1 MSVFDTYADNPFKI
15 QTEGEE
21 ITVRVHRTSPTSL
34 RVSWN
39 LPNVL
44 QCGQDSAYN
53 GALITLDT
61 TPTAPTKLPVDGTL
75 YTADPTASTTLNAG
89 DTIGTAL
96 VIGAFYDDRHTTFFD
111 VTDAPSTTPFYI
123 SLHAVDAQYRYY
135 TAGVQSYSL
144 QYGNTNPQVSNP
156 GYQVVALGTTGA
168 GVTLTQPTGLL
179 PGVSYGFELACDLK
193 HHPSYIFQVTGA
205 NAQTY
210 GALLANLNSQVIAA
224 ANPQYGTSLPGTNY
238 YWYNAANQDVEF
250 WNGTTNVGQD
260 AIVIGND
267 PINANN
273 NQYWYNSAKQ
283 QLFQYATGTGYASAS
298 YVNLGHDPRQPFLG
312 DYWLN
317 TNTSQLYTW
326 NGTVWSTQQMYTQTV
341 DPQLATPAGQ
351 YWYDGTTLWMRNE
364 QYCTWGMVSFVT
376 YNTDITQPATGEFW
390 LDTAQQALYQWSG
403 TAWTL
408 QQAFTTQPTVSA
420 TGAFYIDT
428 VNETVQVYST
438 GGWTPQ
444 PALVTAYDPTTPPDG
459 TIWNGINGFQMWD
472 VTTSSWVSM
481 QVTTSAIDPT
491 TPPVLTQCVVWY
503 DNAAGVFSKLVGT
516 SWVPVTGQT
525 IQSATKP
532 QSLTNFVWFNPK
544 TQQFSQCTN
553 GMLSNFTPIWIDFSP
568 SAIAVGQLWYAP
580 TAATLS
586 QWNGTGW
593 TVLPCSTVPFS
604 FTTGGYFYNTGT
616 SVLYQWNGKTFVQ
629 VPPNVVFSLN
639 ENGNVQ
645 ITSSTVGSK
654 SWVRIIDSPP
664 HPSETAAA
672 QGFAANTLWL
682 TTALALPRVHLE
694 HARRGT
700 DPVSNVPSYLEVGV
714 GTDGS
719 QDERREL
726 ARQIRSL
733 LGHPVVTVEL
743 TKEQIDDAIDN
754 ALKELRY
761 KSGAGYKR
769 GMFFIDIEPHMQK
782 YILSDATVGFNKIVE
797 VLYLHRMT
805 SAYLGTGVGAG
816 VYGQIAIQQL
826 YTYGKFDLVSYH
838 LVAGYIELMK
848 QLFATE
854 IQFSWDEYKRE
865 LSIYKDFWIHE
876 RVLVDAVIEKTEQE
890 ILTDRWTAKWIQ
902 KYALAQAR
910 LMLAEVR
917 GKYTSVVAAGGST
930 SLNAAELRAAAE
942 REMQECQD
950 EVDNYIV
957 SNKEDWGAASDFLI
971 G

>member
-1 MSVFDTYADNPFKI
+1 MSVFDTYADTPFKI
-15 QTEGEE
+15 KEEGEE
-21 ITVRVHRTSPTSL
+21 IVVRVHRTGPTTL

-53 GALITLDT
+53 GALVTIATS
-61 TPTAPTKLPVDGTL
+61 PTVPTQLPVDGTE
-75 YTADPTASTTLNAG
+75 YTADPTASPTLNAG
-89 DTIGTAL
+89 DSIGTAL
-96 VIGAFYDDRHTTFFD
+96 VIGAFYNDRHTTFFD
-111 VTDAPSTTPFYI
+111 VTDAPSTTAFYV

-144 QYGNTNPQVSNP
+144 PYGNNNPQVSYP
-156 GYQVVALGTTGA
+156 GHQVVVLGTTGS
-168 GVTLTQPTGLL
+168 GVTLTQPTRLT

-193 HHPSYIFQVTGA
+193 HHPSYIFQVTGTV
-205 NAQTY
+205 NQTY
-210 GALLANLNSQVIAA
+210 DDLLTSLNNSVIAA
-224 ANPQYGTSLPGTNY
+224 TNPQYGTALPGTNY

-250 WNGTTNVGQD
+250 WNGTVNVGQD
-260 AIVIGND
+260 AIILGSD

-273 NQYWYNSAKQ
+273 NQYWYDSANT
-283 QLFQYATGTGYASAS
+283 QLFQFTGGAYSQVQ
-298 YVNLGHDPRQPFLG
+298 YFNLGHDPRQPFLG

-317 TNTSQLYTW
+317 PNTSQLYCW
-326 NGTVWSTQQMYTQTV
+326 NGTVWGTQQMYTQTV
-341 DPQLATPAGQ
+341 DPQLATPAGL
-351 YWYDGTTLWMRNE
+351 YWFDGTTLWMRNE
-364 QYCTWGMVSFVT
+364 QYCTWGMVSFVS
-376 YNTDITQPATGEFW
+376 YSADITQPTTGEFW
-390 LDTAQQALYQWSG
+390 LNTTQQALYQWSG

-408 QQAFTTQPTVSA
+408 QPAFSTKPTVPA
-420 TGAFYIDT
+420 TGAFYIDA
-428 VNETVQVYST
+428 VNETVEVYTT
-438 GGWTPQ
+438 GGWIPQ
-444 PALVTAYDPTTPPDG
+444 PALATAFDPTTPPDG
-459 TIWNGINGFQMWD
+459 TIWVGSNGFQMWD

-481 QVTTSAIDPT
+481 QVTTSGIDPT
-491 TPPVLTQCVVWY
+491 TPPVLTQGVVWY

-525 IQSATKP
+525 IQSVTKP
-532 QSLTNFVWFNPK
+532 QSLTNFVWFNPRA
-544 TQQFSQCTN
+544 QQFSQCTN
-553 GMLSNFTPIWIDFSP
+553 GMLSNFNPIWIDFAPAS
-568 SAIAVGQLWYAP
+568 IVVGQLWYSP
-580 TAATLS
+580 TSATLS

-593 TVLPCSTVPFS
+593 TVIPSATTPFS
-604 FTTGGYFYNTGT
+604 FTTGGYFYNTAT

-629 VPPNVVFSLN
+629 VQPNVIFSLD
-639 ENGNVQ
+639 ENGNVK
-645 ITSSTVGSK
+645 ITSSTMGSK
-654 SWVRIIDSPP
+654 SWVKIIEGPP
-664 HPSETAAA
+664 NPYETASA
-672 QGFAANTLWL
+672 QGFAANTLW
-682 TTALALPRVHLE
+682 TSSALALPRVHLE
-694 HARRGT
+694 HPRRGV
-700 DPVSNVPSYLEVGV
+700 DPISQVPSYMELGV

-726 ARQIRSL
+726 ARQIKSL
-733 LGHPVVTVEL
+733 LGYPVVEVEL
-743 TKEQIDDAIDN
+743 TKEMLDDCIDN

-761 KSGAGYKR
+761 KSGSGYKR
-769 GMFFIDIEPHMQK
+769 CMFFMDIEPHLQK
-782 YILSDATVGFNKIVE
+782 YILSDAAVGFNKIVE

-854 IQFSWDEYKRE
+854 IQFQWDEYKRE

-890 ILTDRWTAKWIQ
+890 ILTDRWTAKWVQ

-910 LMLAEVR
+910 LQLAEVR

-950 EVDNYIV
+950 EIDNYIV